1 MTGHSSCL
9 SSHLEIY
16 MPLTE
21 DSIPVL
27 IYRNRPVYDIKHSFS
42 KFFERGLKHRQP
54 ELYAEIA
61 GRFQLNTDDSEK
73 NVDFEQ
79 RLPFIKEAYEQS
91 CEEYLQT
98 YKALLQKG
106 VEAILADGDR
116 PDQYIL
122 VPSDAFPGIELQWRE
137 DDERPGH
144 TCGYTATSLS
154 PSVLQWMQADTE
166 TFIERFRTTKGKT
179 LFDQAAPIEHVYH
192 RFEWPD
198 DMTDIMFPAYIFL
211 DGGALCRTFKVYQV

>member
-1 MTGHSSCL
+1 
-9 SSHLEIY
+9 

-27 IYRNRPVYDIKHSFS
+27 IHRNRSVYDIKHSFS

-61 GRFQLNTDDSEK
+61 DRFQLSTDDSEK

-79 RLPFIKEAYEQS
+79 RLPAIKEAYAS
-91 CEEYLQT
+91 LCNDYLQI

-106 VEAILADGDR
+106 VDAILADGDR

-122 VPSDAFPGIELQWRE
+122 VPKDSYPGIELQWRE
-137 DDERPGH
+137 NDKRPGH

-166 TFIERFRTTKGKT
+166 TFIERFRTTKGET
-179 LFDQAAPIEHVYH
+179 LFDQAAPIELVYH
-192 RFEWPD
+192 RFEWPE
-198 DMTDIMFPAYIFL
+198 DMTDIMFPAYVFL
-211 DGGALCRTFKVYQV
+211 DGGALCRTFTVYHV